1 MKKELNNFIQNTA
14 TSKGHLAI
22 PSDRKKMFVIF
33 RTDVI
38 VEALITVTAIM
49 QDINKKRKKMRKKNL
64 ELGSNLTRDYEIYVW
79 IP

>member
-49 QDINKKRKKMRKKNL
+49 QDINKKRKKMRKKTWNL
-64 ELGSNLTRDYEIYVW
+64 ART
-79 IP
+79 